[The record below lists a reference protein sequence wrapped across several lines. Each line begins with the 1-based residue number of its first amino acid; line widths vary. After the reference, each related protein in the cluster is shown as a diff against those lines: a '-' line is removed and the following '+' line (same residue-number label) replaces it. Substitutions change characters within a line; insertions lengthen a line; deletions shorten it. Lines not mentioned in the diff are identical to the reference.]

1 MTKKSHAHWLAAA
14 LFLGAG
20 LHVHAQEASQ
30 GTPAQNVVVLGQRNV
45 SKWFLA
51 ESPHFIVY
59 SDTTEEDVTS
69 LLNNLERLDYLLRIY
84 AKDYIKSGG
93 MEQKLT
99 LYYHGRVAG
108 FKQISADQPADAIGL
123 YNSCAAR
130 VQGFGVRLERDAE
143 LHNEQLVKQPL
154 DEGLSYI
161 FEAYARHFL
170 YRHTDIRT
178 PVSFIE
184 GFAQYF
190 SSVRFSD
197 TRMVLGRV
205 PTNVGKYLHFLDDG
219 HRYSLE
225 YSDILE
231 LNDERRRNY
240 AGPAGVQLEFEAKS
254 WILTHYMLSSEE
266 NRNHLRNYLG
276 QVYHDAAPAQAFESA
291 FGLKAKDIS
300 NAMWRYRLNSV
311 QVLQVDLPA
320 LPKAVVK
327 FSSLPQATGD
337 FVIADAR
344 LKSCPQQP
352 EGEALLRALTVEA
365 GKFPGNDF
373 AQLVLSRA
381 QIDWGNAQDALPW
394 LNKAIDK
401 NGANFDAL
409 YLAGLANF
417 RLAERSNDANR
428 RTLLDASRSSLLRAC
443 SLDPKSTEA
452 ALALLKSEV
461 LANDQPDVSALEG
474 VIAIWQGTREVPALA
489 RSAALAQAYLGNS
502 AKAASILKSMR
513 RTTHSPQ
520 LAAWAENWQ
529 SRLDA
534 GVSGPDI
541 LAEMRLA
548 PSPNPA
554 FKEWTIDNDSV
565 MQTVVY
571 NAGLENA
578 QGILDKLSQDP
589 NPEKALHNMPV
600 GR

>member
-1 MTKKSHAHWLAAA
+1 MVKKSHAHWLAAA

-20 LHVHAQEASQ
+20 LYANAQEVTQ

-51 ESPHFIVY
+51 ESQHFIVY

-84 AKDYIKSGG
+84 AKDYIKSGST
-93 MEQKLT
+93 EQKLT

-108 FKQISADQPADAIGL
+108 LKQISADQPADAIGL
-123 YNSCAAR
+123 YNSCAAG

-143 LHNEQLVKQPL
+143 LHNEQLVKRPL

-197 TRMVLGRV
+197 TRMVLGRI

-219 HRYSLE
+219 HLYSLE
-225 YSDILE
+225 YRDILE
-231 LNDERRRNY
+231 PNDEQRRSY

-276 QVYHDAAPAQAFESA
+276 QVYHDTAPVQAFEAA
-291 FGLKAKDIS
+291 FGLKAKDVS
-300 NAMWRYRLNSV
+300 TAMWRYRLNSV

-327 FSSLPQATGD
+327 FNSLPQATGD

-344 LKSCPQQP
+344 LKSCPQQS
-352 EGEALLRALTVEA
+352 EGEALLRALNIEA

-381 QIDWGNAQDALPW
+381 QIEWGNAQDALPW
-394 LNKAIDK
+394 LNKAINK
-401 NGANFDAL
+401 NSANFDAL
-409 YLAGLANF
+409 YLAGLANL
-417 RLAERSNDANR
+417 RLAQRSNDANR
-428 RTLLDASRSSLLRAC
+428 RTLLDASRSNLSRAC
-443 SLDPKSTEA
+443 SLDPKSPEA

-474 VIAIWQGTREVPALA
+474 VIAVWQGTREVPALA
-489 RSAALAQAYLGNS
+489 RSAALAQAYLGNT
-502 AKAASILKSMR
+502 AKATSILKSMR

-520 LAAWAENWQ
+520 MAAWAKNWQ

-534 GVSGPDI
+534 GVGQPDI
-541 LAEMRLA
+541 LAEMRLE

-554 FKEWTIDNDSV
+554 FKEWTIDNDNV

-578 QGILDKLSQDP
+578 RGILDKLSQDP
-589 NPEKALHNMPV
+589 TPEKALQNMPV